1 MRRRAERLFPHIQG
15 ICKSKR
21 LDPDHHRPA
30 RKQGGRESALFTR
43 RLPRY
48 SSPVPAKSKPSPPKP
63 GNLFAVVGSDD
74 GQVREE
80 ALKLYNELTGGHDD
94 GFTHETVDGIADNAE
109 SAYEICASTVQSLL
123 TMPMFGGDKVVW
135 LRNANFLGDT
145 VTGRAKRTESGVESL
160 LGTLESGLPTGVTF
174 LLTAQGIDKRRSF
187 WKFIEKHAEVR
198 AFDRIDTSREGWEE
212 QVAALVHTRA
222 RELDLMFTPDALQL
236 FVMLAGEQ
244 TRQIDNEL
252 EKLDLFLG
260 RGRREVSE
268 DDVRLLVPLSRA
280 AVVFEIGRA
289 LQTGHAARAIQLVDQ
304 QLAADESAIG
314 IMRASII
321 GVVRNLFMARLIID
335 RFKAPTGNYSAFASA
350 LNRLPE
356 ADRAWLPQKKDG
368 SGVNV
373 YPIFLC
379 AANARNFELDALTGV
394 MESTLAA
401 DRALV
406 TTGLDHRL
414 VLHRLIVEIAA
425 ARRDPRRRSRTHDH
439 ATA

>member
-1 MRRRAERLFPHIQG
+1 MAIAKTDFPAGRCRATTIG
-15 ICKSKR
+15 
-21 LDPDHHRPA
+21 
-30 RKQGGRESALFTR
+30 
-43 RLPRY
+43 
-48 SSPVPAKSKPSPPKP
+48 VPAKAKSTTPKP

-80 ALKLYNELTGGHDD
+80 ALRLYNELTGGVDD
-94 GFTHETVDGIADNAE
+94 GFTHETIDGIADNAE
-109 SAYEICASTVQSLL
+109 SAHEICASTVQSLL

-135 LRNANFLGDT
+135 LRNANFLGDN
-145 VTGRAKRTESGVESL
+145 VTGRAKRTEAGVESL
-160 LGTLESGLPTGVTF
+160 RTTLEKGLPDGVKF
-174 LLTAQGIDKRRSF
+174 LLTAQGIDKRRAF
-187 WKFIEKHAEVR
+187 WKFIEKNAEVR
-198 AFDRIDTSREGWEE
+198 AYDRIDTSRDGWEDH
-212 QVAALVHTRA
+212 VAVLVHRRA
-222 RELDLMFTPDALQL
+222 TELQLTFTADALQL

-260 RGRREVSE
+260 PDRREVTE
-268 DDVRLLVPLSRA
+268 DDVRLMVPLSRS

-289 LQTGHAARAIQLVDQ
+289 LQTGNAARAIHLVDQ

-314 IMRASII
+314 SMRASII

-335 RFKAPTGNYSAFASA
+335 RFKAPTHHYQSFAGA

-373 YPIFLC
+373 FPIFLC
-379 AANARNFELDALTGV
+379 AANAENFDLDALLGV
-394 MESTLAA
+394 MEATLVA

-414 VLHRLIVEIAA
+414 VLHRLIVQIAA
-425 ARRDPRRRSRTHDH
+425 ARRSPSKRRAS
-439 ATA
+439 